1 MVWIPKAVGAFK
13 RSKPVRKKRASQK
26 KKWLRVALLVLL
38 AIVVG
43 VAAAYVYYGNALSSA
58 LATSLGAFRV
68 VSVTYPIVTPD
79 LVEVNITLALD
90 NTSEFPIAVEAITI
104 SFFINDKGIG
114 EISVPLDETV
124 SAGNSH
130 HFYSIQNVT
139 DASVLKSIREST
151 YVLKINGEI
160 RGTASFLF
168 VQASANK
175 RLNFSKLVEGLHEP
189 SLK

>member
-1 MVWIPKAVGAFK
+1 MRK
-13 RSKPVRKKRASQK
+13 RKASQRRK
-26 KKWLRVALLVLL
+26 LLRVALLVLL
-38 AIVVG
+38 AIVIG
-43 VAAAYVYYGNALSSA
+43 VAAIYIYYSNALSSA

-68 VSVTYPIVTPD
+68 VSVTYPIITPD

-90 NTSEFPIAVEAITI
+90 NISEFPITVKAITL
-104 SFFINDKGIG
+104 SFFINEKSIG

-124 SAGNSH
+124 SAGHSH
-130 HFYSIQNVT
+130 PFYSIQNVT
-139 DASVLKSIREST
+139 DTGVLESIRKST

-160 RGTASFLF
+160 HGTASFLF
-168 VQASANK
+168 IQTSASK